1 MTGGPRSAVDKAS
14 VKCLVALAGAVVLG
28 LSACSA
34 GGQVSGMPGGASPA
48 GGSAPVSVVASTN
61 VYGDIAK
68 AVGVSAV
75 TVTSIIDSP
84 DRDPHEYQAD
94 AQTKLALSKAQLV
107 IENGGGYDDFV
118 DVMLES
124 ASSRPTVINVVNLSG
139 LDRHPT
145 GGAEFNE
152 HVWYDIA
159 TVKKLTTQLATDL
172 SGAAPEQAASIQANA
187 AAFNSRLSRLQQQEA
202 AIKAEH
208 AGDPVAITEP
218 VPMYLLQAAGLV
230 NKTPEEFSEAIE
242 EDTDAPPG
250 ILNETEDLFD
260 EHQVKLLAYNEQ
272 TTGPQTEAVLAAAR
286 RNNIPVV
293 PVTETLPTGQSYV
306 PWMQANLEAI
316 SAALSQ

>member
-1 MTGGPRSAVDKAS
+1 MNGGRRFAGDKAT
-14 VKCLVALAGAVVLG
+14 VKCLVALAGAVALG
-28 LSACSA
+28 LSACSV
-34 GGQVSGMPGGASPA
+34 GGQVSGTPGAASA
-48 GGSAPVSVVASTN
+48 GGERAPVSMVASTN

-68 AVGVSAV
+68 TVGGSAV

-94 AQTKLALSKAQLV
+94 AQTKLALSKAKLV

-124 ASSRPTVINVVNLSG
+124 ASSRPTVINVVDLSG
-139 LDRHPT
+139 LNRRSAA
-145 GGAEFNE
+145 GEFNE
-152 HVWYDIA
+152 HVWYNIA
-159 TVKKLTTQLATDL
+159 TVKKLTTQLATEL
-172 SGAAPEQAASIQANA
+172 SGVAPEQAATFKANA
-187 AAFNSRLSRLQQQEA
+187 EAFNSRLSRLQQQEA

-208 AGDPVAITEP
+208 AGDRVAITEP
-218 VPMYLLQAAGLV
+218 VPLYLLQAAGLV
-230 NKTPEEFSEAIE
+230 NKTPDEFSEAIE
-242 EDTDAPPG
+242 EDTDAPPA
-250 ILNETEDLFD
+250 ILKQTEDLFD

-293 PVTETLPTGQSYV
+293 PLTETLPTGQTYV

>member
-1 MTGGPRSAVDKAS
+1 MR
-14 VKCLVALAGAVVLG
+14 CLVALAGAVVLG
-28 LSACSA
+28 LSACSI
-34 GGQVSGMPGGASPA
+34 GGQVSGMKTASSPA
-48 GGSAPVSVVASTN
+48 GASAPVSVVASTN

-68 AVGVSAV
+68 TVGGSAV

-94 AQTKLALSKAQLV
+94 AQTRLALSKAELV

-124 ASSRPTVINVVNLSG
+124 ASSGPTVINVVDLSG
-139 LDRHPT
+139 RNRHPT
-145 GGAEFNE
+145 GAEFNE

-172 SGAAPEQAASIQANA
+172 SAAAPSQAATIKANA
-187 AAFNSRLSRLQQQEA
+187 AAFNSQLSRLQQQEA
-202 AIKAEH
+202 EIKAEH

-218 VPMYLLQAAGLV
+218 VPLYLLQAAGLV
-230 NKTPEEFSEAIE
+230 NKTPDEFSEAIE
-242 EDTDAPPG
+242 EDTDAPPA
-250 ILNETEDLFD
+250 ILKQTEDLFD

-286 RNNIPVV
+286 RNNIPIV
-293 PVTETLPTGQSYV
+293 PLTETLPAGQAYV
-306 PWMQANLEAI
+306 PWMQANLEAV
-316 SAALSQ
+316 SSALSQ